1 MVVIKVCGDQKLG
14 RDICEALVGNRAY
27 IENDIIV
34 NYDDPKEI
42 IIVLG
47 ESNGRDVTLEM
58 TPRKASK

>member
-1 MVVIKVCGDQKLG
+1 MVVIKVCGNQKLG

-47 ESNGRDVTLEM
+47 ESNGRDITLEM
-58 TPRKASK
+58 TLRKASK

>member
-1 MVVIKVCGDQKLG
+1 MVVIKVCGNQKLG

-58 TPRKASK
+58 TLRKASK